1 MLVCHF
7 FKPFLI
13 TCNKRRNSALQ
24 NFGSDQVID
33 GLVTKKSMFSSKAD
47 GYFHDVILIFSQGG
61 KFFTARRRFTRRE
74 KLYSRRD
81 LFQDRVIYFHAVFTP
96 IQRNFT
102 EIPIILLHFTV
113 VGVN

>member
-1 MLVCHF
+1 MKKPKANLTTDFSFYLNYRFFFMLARHF

-47 GYFHDVILIFSQGG
+47 GYFHDVILIFSRG
-61 KFFTARRRFTRRE
+61 KVFHGPQKIYTA
-74 KLYSRRD
+74 
-81 LFQDRVIYFHAVFTP
+81 
-96 IQRNFT
+96 
-102 EIPIILLHFTV
+102 
-113 VGVN
+113 